1 MSINDWPASERPRE
15 KLLAKGAQAQ
25 SDAELLAIF
34 LRTGTKGVSAV
45 DLARQLLSSYGG
57 LRQLFESS
65 QKQFCS
71 GCGLGPAKYAL
82 LQAVLEMNRRH
93 LGQLL
98 EQGSTMDSPGTVQEY
113 LISQLRHLH
122 REVFACLFLD
132 TKHSVL
138 GFEILF
144 KGSINCA
151 QVHPREVVKSALSYN
166 AAAVIFSHNHPSGIA
181 EPSMADR
188 QITEKLAA
196 ALALVDIAVIDHII
210 IGNGEPVSFAERG
223 LL

>member
-15 KLLAKGAQAQ
+15 KLLAKGAQAL

-57 LRQLFESS
+57 LRQLLESS
-65 QKQFCS
+65 QTQFCS
-71 GCGLGPAKYAL
+71 GSGLGPAKYAL

-93 LGQLL
+93 LSQLL
-98 EQGSTMDSPGTVQEY
+98 EQGSIMDSPHTVQQY
-113 LISQLRHLH
+113 LIAQLRHH
-122 REVFACLFLD
+122 QREVFACLYLD

-151 QVHPREVVKSALSYN
+151 QIHPREVVKSALSYN

-181 EPSMADR
+181 EPSQADR
-188 QITEKLAA
+188 EITQRLTQ
-196 ALALVDIAVIDHII
+196 ALALVDVTVIDHII
-210 IGNGEPVSFAERG
+210 IGNAEPVSFAERG